1 MYCTACSNRAE
12 MFQRRHRFDGETKKR
27 ELSKINVFSKKDFAT

>member
-12 MFQRRHRFDGETKKR
+12 MFQRRRFDGETKKR